1 MFLSYQMQKDRN
13 AMELIAQVEI
23 VSIDVTEIYNKK

>member
-1 MFLSYQMQKDRN
+1 MFLSYQMQTDRN